1 MHHEPARVAAR
12 LAAARAAA
20 ERRVVEL
27 AAELDGI
34 VGGARDANLDDEHDV
49 EGPTVAFERQRVASL
64 LGEARATLASL
75 EAATG
80 RLGQGAYGRCGRC
93 GDAIAAERL
102 EALPGTT
109 RCVACATAPGPAT
122 LAGPSRRAGR

>member
-1 MHHEPARVAAR
+1 MAS
-12 LAAARAAA
+12 ARAAA
-20 ERRVVEL
+20 LTEEL
-27 AAELDGI
+27 AA
-34 VGGARDANLDDEHDV
+34 VVTAARDANLDDEHDV